1 MFRIYIYRDPV
12 EGAEKEAS
20 EENIEAFV
28 QPPRFR
34 LTDQPDKKYFSE
46 VLIKKNNNTAGRKKD
61 LLQRLL
67 PVPSLHQMAPLHMD
81 ALAVVLV
88 LVCHLVIDFQQIN
101 AFPN

>member
-34 LTDQPDKKYFSE
+34 LTDQPDKKYLSE
-46 VLIKKNNNTAGRKKD
+46 VLINK
-61 LLQRLL
+61 
-67 PVPSLHQMAPLHMD
+67 P
-81 ALAVVLV
+81 
-88 LVCHLVIDFQQIN
+88 
-101 AFPN
+101 